1 MSSSK
6 RRFLLALPLAV
17 LVAACGFEP
26 VYAPGG
32 TGAALRGQ
40 VEFDIPD
47 TRDGYLLTR
56 NLEER
61 LGRTQVGSYHL
72 SVKPSVTSEGQA
84 VTKSGD
90 ITRFSLVGRA
100 SYVLRRVSDESI
112 VASGTV
118 ENFTGYSATGTT
130 VETLASQDDARDR
143 LMVILADQITARIY
157 STADLSG

>member
-1 MSSSK
+1 M
-6 RRFLLALPLAV
+6 
-17 LVAACGFEP
+17 
-26 VYAPGG
+26 
-32 TGAALRGQ
+32 
-40 VEFDIPD
+40 
-47 TRDGYLLTR
+47 
-56 NLEER
+56 
-61 LGRTQVGSYHL
+61 GSYHL
-72 SVKPSVTSEGQA
+72 SVKPSVNSEGQA